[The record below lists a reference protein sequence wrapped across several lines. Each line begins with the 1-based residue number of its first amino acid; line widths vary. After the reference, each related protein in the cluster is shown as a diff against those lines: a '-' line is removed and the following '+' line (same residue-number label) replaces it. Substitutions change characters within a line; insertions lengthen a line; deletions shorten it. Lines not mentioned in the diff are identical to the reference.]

1 MVRCARWFGRPAA
14 DEECVSGVV
23 TAWRRLRSIL
33 GVDGGVCGKVQ
44 GDGQAAFGSGV
55 DLEAGSVGLGDVGDD
70 GEAETE
76 PVRAG
81 GSVWG
86 GALEGFDSGDPE
98 NKRFWISVMPAA
110 EPLGRCSP

>member
-1 MVRCARWFGRPAA
+1 
-14 DEECVSGVV
+14 
-23 TAWRRLRSIL
+23 
-33 GVDGGVCGKVQ
+33 
-44 GDGQAAFGSGV
+44 
-55 DLEAGSVGLGDVGDD
+55 LGDVGDD